1 MEVPVSTLRPSPRVP
16 PPHAL
21 LKVVV
26 VLVATVLG
34 AAGPLAGQA
43 PAVGPAL
50 GLFHG
55 SGDIGAPT
63 KSGGSRYNGATQ
75 EYALSAGGVNMWAE
89 RDEFQFAWRRMT
101 GDFIL
106 HTRVAFHGAGVDP
119 HRKAGWIIR
128 RSLDDNSPYVD
139 GVVHGDG
146 LTSLQYRRS
155 TGAITEQIESAIKG
169 ADVIQLERRAGT
181 YILSVAR
188 FGETFTTTEL
198 TGVDLGDEVYVG
210 LALCSHNADVVE
222 RATFSNVRIT
232 RPAATNFTPYRDYIG
247 STLELL
253 DIASGRREMITQS
266 LTQPFEAP
274 NWTTDG
280 AALIFNTSGRTE
292 DRGRLHRFDLLT
304 RHSEVIDTGTNIRN
318 NNDHVLSFDGTMLGI
333 SDQSLPG
340 VGSTI
345 YTVPVTGGTPKRI
358 TTLAPS
364 YLHGWSPDMKFLV
377 YTGGR
382 DGEFD
387 IYRIASDGSGV
398 EENLTRSK
406 GLDDGPEYTP
416 DGRYIYFN
424 SLRSGTMQ
432 IWRMSA
438 DGSNPEPITNDAY
451 NNWFPHISPDGT
463 SIVYIAFPGTI
474 DPADHPYYKH
484 VYLRQM
490 PVDGGPARVIAYVYG
505 GQGTINVPSW
515 SPDGRTVA
523 FVSNTGAF

>member
-1 MEVPVSTLRPSPRVP
+1 MSARHPLHHDPAWYAR
-16 PPHAL
+16 

-26 VLVATVLG
+26 TLMVALLVARD
-34 AAGPLAGQA
+34 PLAGQA
-43 PAVGPAL
+43 PGSGPAL
-50 GLFHG
+50 GLFQG
-55 SGDIGAPT
+55 SGDIGSPA
-63 KSGGSRYNGATQ
+63 KAGSSLYNGATQ
-75 EYALSAGGVNMWAE
+75 EYTLSSGGVNMWAE

-106 HTRVAFHGAGVDP
+106 HSRVTFHGAGVDP
-119 HRKAGWIIR
+119 HRKAGWIVR

-146 LTSLQYRRS
+146 LTSLQYRRAA
-155 TGAITEQIESAIKG
+155 GALTEQIESAITG
-169 ADVIQLERRAGT
+169 AYVVQLERRAGT
-181 YILSVAR
+181 YILSVAK
-188 FGETFTTTEL
+188 FGDTFTTTEL

-210 LALCSHNADVVE
+210 LFLCSHNADVVE

-232 RPAATNFTPYRDYIG
+232 RPAAANFTPYRDYIG

-253 DIASGRREMITQS
+253 DIASGRREILTQS

-280 AALIFNTSGRTE
+280 GALIFNTSGRTE
-292 DRGRLHRFDLLT
+292 GRGRLHRFDLMT
-304 RHSEVIDTGTNIRN
+304 RQAAVIDTGTNIRN

-364 YLHGWSPDMKFLV
+364 YLHGWSPDAKYLV

-382 DGEFD
+382 GGEFD
-387 IYRIASDGSGV
+387 IYRIASDGSGA

-432 IWRMSA
+432 IWRMGA
-438 DGSNPEPITNDAY
+438 DGSNPEQITNDAY

-463 SIVYIAFPGTI
+463 SLVYIAFPGSI

-484 VYLRQM
+484 VYLRQL
-490 PVDGGPARVIAYVYG
+490 PLGGGPAPVIAYVYG

-515 SPDGRTVA
+515 SPDGRTIA